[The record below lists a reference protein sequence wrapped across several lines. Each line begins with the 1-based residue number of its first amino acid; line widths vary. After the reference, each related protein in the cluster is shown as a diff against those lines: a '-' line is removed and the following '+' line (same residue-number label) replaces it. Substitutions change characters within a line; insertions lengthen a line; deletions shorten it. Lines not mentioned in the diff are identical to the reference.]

1 MSEMQSVLREL
12 ISVLK
17 LEAIE
22 ENFFRG
28 ESQDLGWGRIFGGQV
43 VGQALSAAEQTV
55 PDPWYAA
62 ANISWPL
69 VLAGVL
75 GFACLALSL
84 LISSR

>member
-1 MSEMQSVLREL
+1 MTLVLYAVETGPLR
-12 ISVLK
+12 
-17 LEAIE
+17 
-22 ENFFRG
+22 NPR
-28 ESQDLGWGRIFGGQV
+28 DD
-43 VGQALSAAEQTV
+43 ALDAEQTV